1 MRFLALSLLP
11 ALSSVALAQAAPP
24 SLVNV
29 TDARFGRG
37 CPAPADPLGHRDST
51 CAVRA
56 ALLAAESEGLPGGGY
71 PVLYFPHGVYRVAGE
86 GYSSALTLTKSVSLQ
101 GDGASSTVVLNT
113 SPHAATLTYLK
124 AKDCSGKPGACP
136 VTVQGLTFA
145 GQGRST
151 DGGLIEIN
159 STDSGSM
166 HNVVLADTAGV
177 ALNLQGSSERWFFTD
192 MEISSARWPVLLE
205 GDTNET
211 YFQRVNVLNPGQ
223 VGDYCYSVNC
233 PGGKLI
239 QSGTWYPDPHSAV
252 YLDGDNVHWSDSSIK
267 STHAIGGIR
276 LATVTTSLQHTY
288 IEGYP
293 WGGQPR
299 VNHAVA
305 APGPGELG
313 HLTAAIGAGDLDFP
327 VDDAGWQ
334 PLYVNDP
341 THSRFNGHHSYVNA
355 YGIFPADYRA
365 GSGEGS
371 RAAPGLTRGTMELV
385 EVGAFSADGRAH
397 LMARGKHPVAWPAG
411 SVIEQVATNSYGV
424 VRIEE
429 NHLNSVDA
437 NLGSQYSSG
446 CSDTEQLSRWT
457 SSPSR
462 MCAEVIA
469 GHVPDGF
476 MVPFPTEDYVHNGF
490 ALHLVDNSIFL
501 GGAESSGEGWVKIPG
516 NATVEVDA
524 GNEPLRGFVDAG
536 AALHSYNNGAPHV
549 QVVTWPGTKPASA
562 LAYVSDTSAGVRFS
576 PQEGFY
582 QADVMRDGTLAQ
594 QYLGSRCFYNTVGG
608 SAQPDARACAGPG
621 GLTASS
627 LAGGRWV
634 AAAGGHT
641 NGAAGEMPAG
651 NALKY
656 TVRDWQLNSL
666 AARGQPDDCKSRE
679 TETGTVR
686 FSTAA
691 DSTLIV
697 NLSPNP
703 GAQVVASAAIGAG
716 GTHAS
721 VRLCNTGSE
730 PLRWEAAPVVTL
742 TQLP

>member
-1 MRFLALSLLP
+1 MRALLLFLLHVFP
-11 ALSSVALAQAAPP
+11 FIALAQAAPP

-29 TDARFGRG
+29 TDARFGQG
-37 CPAPADPLGHRDST
+37 CPAPADPFGHRDST

-56 ALLAAESEGLPGGGY
+56 ALRAAESEGLPGGGY

-86 GYSSALTLTKSVSLQ
+86 GYTSALTVTKSISIQ
-101 GDGASSTVVLNT
+101 GDGAPSTVVLNT
-113 SPHAATLTYLK
+113 SPHGATLTYLK
-124 AKDCSGKPGACP
+124 ARDCSGKPGPCP

-145 GQGRST
+145 GQGRAT

-159 STDSGSM
+159 STDTGSM

-177 ALNLQGSSERWFFTD
+177 ALNLQGSSERWYFAD

-211 YFQRVNVLNPGQ
+211 YFERVNVLNPGQ
-223 VGDYCYSVNC
+223 VGDYCFSVNC
-233 PGGKLI
+233 PEGKLI
-239 QSGTWYPDPHSAV
+239 KSGTWYPDPHSAV

-276 LATVTTSLQHTY
+276 LAPVTTSIQHTY

-305 APGPGELG
+305 APGPSELG
-313 HLTAAIGAGDLDFP
+313 HLTAAIGAGELDLP

-341 THSRFNGHHSYVNA
+341 VQARFNGHHSYVNG
-355 YGIFPADYRA
+355 YGIFPADYKA
-365 GSGEGS
+365 GSREGS
-371 RAAPGLTRGTMELV
+371 LAAPGLTRGTMELV

-397 LMARGKHPVAWPAG
+397 LLARGKHPVAWPAG

-424 VRIEE
+424 ARVEE
-429 NHLNSVDA
+429 NHLNSLSADM
-437 NLGSQYSSG
+437 GSQYTSG

-462 MCAEVIA
+462 LCAEVIA

-476 MVPFPTEDYVHNGF
+476 MVPFPTDDYVHNGF
-490 ALHLVDNSIFL
+490 ALHLVDNSIFT
-501 GGAESSGEGWVKIPG
+501 GGSEAAGEGWVKIPG
-516 NATVEVDA
+516 NATVEIDS

-536 AALHSYNNGAPHV
+536 TALHSYNNGAPRV
-549 QVVTWPGTKPASA
+549 QVVTWPATAPGAKPASA
-562 LAYVSDTSAGVRFS
+562 LAYVTDTSAGVRFS

-594 QYLGSRCFYNTVGG
+594 QYLPSRCFYNTAGG
-608 SAQPDARACAGPG
+608 SAGPDARTCAGPG
-621 GLTASS
+621 GLTPST
-627 LAGGRWV
+627 LTGGRWV
-634 AAAGGHT
+634 PAA
-641 NGAAGEMPAG
+641 PSQG
-651 NALKY
+651 NQTANNPVKY
-656 TVRDWQLNSL
+656 TIRDWQLNNL
-666 AARGQPDDCKSRE
+666 APRGQPDDCKSRE
-679 TETGTVR
+679 TDTGSVH

-691 DSTLIV
+691 DGTLIV

-703 GAQVVASAAIGAG
+703 GAQVSASAAIGSG
-716 GTHAS
+716 GNHVS
-721 VRLCNTGSE
+721 VRLCNTGSD